1 MTDITDQDLCKALA
15 WAEGS
20 MARGGADAAARYILA
35 TVDVPTSTLA
45 EELMDWSHKVFLDEG
60 GKQTMRDYSAR
71 AEQIEQERDDARAEV
86 ERLTGTVKWQE
97 EIIRRMNDEHAGH
110 AAEVKRLTT
119 KVEEQCEWNRA
130 ITNQVA
136 SLTNHPATDLPDPAD
151 VPYGEAWLVEYHG
164 DCVPAL
170 RRLDHPGEWS
180 LVRKNGTGGHVRS
193 QDITLVTRLV
203 PAPRQITTREE
214 LDALPR
220 CTVIRDADGITC
232 ERARSSEAW
241 YCPLE
246 DCDQTPFIAL
256 PATVLWTPEETE

>member
-35 TVDVPTSTLA
+35 TVDTPARTLA
-45 EELMDWSHKVFLDEG
+45 EELRALNLDQLDESAL
-60 GKQTMRDYSAR
+60 DYLADR
-71 AEQIEQERDDARAEV
+71 VEQIEQERDEARAEV

-97 EIIRRMNDEHAGH
+97 EIIRRMNDEQAGH

-170 RRLDHPGEWS
+170 RRLAHPGEWS

-193 QDITLVTRLV
+193 QDITLVSRLV
-203 PAPRQITTREE
+203 PAPRQATT
-214 LDALPR
+214 
-220 CTVIRDADGITC
+220 
-232 ERARSSEAW
+232 
-241 YCPLE
+241 LE
-246 DCDQTPFIAL
+246 DLYRL
-256 PATVLWTPEETE
+256 PEDTVVRNIDGEVGVKGTEGRWYLPSVTGPYTAGVFTLPVTVLWEPEVAA